1 MADFDKGYMP
11 FFFNWV
17 EITSLL
23 SDEDFGRVVRALC
36 EHFRDGRSPEGIP
49 LHLQMAYAFM
59 LDSAERA
66 VAYQKRVS
74 ERNKQNAAARWKKEE
89 KKPQFCNFD
98 VNEAFKRALE
108 RSYGDMEKDD

>member
-23 SDEDFGRVVRALC
+23 SDEDFGKVVRALC
-36 EHFRDGRSPEGIP
+36 EHFKDGKSPEGIP
-49 LHLQMAYAFM
+49 LHLQMTYAFM
-59 LDSAERA
+59 LDGAERA

-74 ERNKQNAAARWKKEE
+74 ERNKQNAAARWNKEE
-89 KKPQFCNFD
+89 KKKKPDFYNFD
-98 VNEAFKRALE
+98 PEDAFKRALE
-108 RSYGDMEKDD
+108 RSYGK